1 MGDVCGMAQDAQ
13 RNRNTTYERPDI
25 DLTREDA
32 ADMHQAQREETQ
44 EAFSVAPAGVA
55 ITPAQAKGGISG
67 GLAGAI
73 VGAVVG
79 VSIALLPL
87 VDLSLGLRL
96 AIIGGVCAVAG
107 STVGALLGGFFNP
120 DREGETGDLPGEGP
134 RGVAERRSGH
144 AE

>member
-1 MGDVCGMAQDAQ
+1 MEQDPK
-13 RNRNTTYERPDI
+13 RYRNTTYDRPDI
-25 DLTREDA
+25 DLTRDDP
-32 ADMHQAQREETQ
+32 ADMRRAQREETQ

-55 ITPAQAKGGISG
+55 LTPAQAKGGVSG

-73 VGAVVG
+73 LGAAIG

-87 VDLSLGLRL
+87 VDLGLGLRL
-96 AIIGGVCAVAG
+96 AIIGGVCALAG

-134 RGVAERRSGH
+134 RDIAERRSGH